1 MPVQSDSKK
10 GSRRLDRIGTRI
22 RARRVPEALATNIGS
37 PEHPVGVVILP
48 VTVPLSASSGG
59 LRLVAAGLQDRGFAT
74 FLAELLSPA
83 EMEHGY
89 HNFNFQ
95 MLAGRIAEIT
105 ESLRRKAP
113 FDDLPVGYFGT
124 STDAAAMAIAAAQ
137 PGSPAGALVM
147 CDARPEL
154 AFVELPR
161 IHAPTLFIVEDD
173 ELALDLSLSALA
185 KLGCRGHL
193 AILRG
198 MDKGLAS
205 PERASDAARLAGDW
219 FETHLRSHQDS

>member
-1 MPVQSDSKK
+1 M
-10 GSRRLDRIGTRI
+10 
-22 RARRVPEALATNIGS
+22 
-37 PEHPVGVVILP
+37 
-48 VTVPLSASSGG
+48 TVPLNISASSGG

-83 EMEHGY
+83 EWEHGY
-89 HNFNFQ
+89 HNFDFD

-124 STDAAAMAIAAAQ
+124 STDAAAIAIAAAQ
-137 PGSPAGALVM
+137 PDCPAGALVL

-154 AFVELPR
+154 ASIELPSV
-161 IHAPTLFIVEDD
+161 HAPTLFIVEDD
-173 ELALDLSLSALA
+173 ELALDLNRSALA
-185 KLGCRGHL
+185 KLGCRGDL

-198 MDKGLAS
+198 AGKGLAS
-205 PERASDAARLAGDW
+205 PKIASQAARLAGDW
-219 FETHLRSHQDS
+219 FETHLLGRQDS